1 MFVKILYK
9 MRMNQQSDNYN
20 IPELYPKP
28 LQVVNP
34 AKFLGVHVLT
44 EQLSMKLVNSVLSE
58 SS

>member
-28 LQVVNP
+28 LQVVDP

-44 EQLSMKLVNSVLSE
+44 EQLSMKLVN
-58 SS
+58 